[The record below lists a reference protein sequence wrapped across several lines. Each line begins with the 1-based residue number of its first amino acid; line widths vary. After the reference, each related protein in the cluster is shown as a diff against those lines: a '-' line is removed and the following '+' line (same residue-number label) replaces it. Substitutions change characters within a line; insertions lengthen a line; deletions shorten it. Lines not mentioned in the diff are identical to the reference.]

1 MRTVLLLPEVSNAR
15 LGMVIFLAAEV
26 MFFSGLIG
34 AYIVYRLASPFW
46 PPLGMPRL
54 PLGVTSINT
63 GVLLASGY
71 TMYRA
76 MRALR
81 NGSIPGLKRML
92 WITAALGTVFLL
104 VQGSEWAWLI
114 GFGLTLQQGTFG
126 ATFFT
131 LIGFH
136 GLHVLGAVIW
146 LLVVLLL
153 AKKNRFSADRR
164 TGVELCGIY
173 WFFVCALW
181 VALFVLV
188 YP

>member
-1 MRTVLLLPEVSNAR
+1 
-15 LGMVIFLAAEV
+15 
-26 MFFSGLIG
+26 
-34 AYIVYRLASPFW
+34 
-46 PPLGMPRL
+46 
-54 PLGVTSINT
+54 
-63 GVLLASGY
+63 
-71 TMYRA
+71 MYRA

-104 VQGSEWAWLI
+104 VQGSEWARLI